1 MTNTARIAFAAFAAL
16 TLAGCGIVFPSARE
30 RAMKNTPG
38 FKAGYSDGCAS
49 ANAQGTNYRN
59 DQVRD
64 PAYAND
70 RNYQLGWASGHANC
84 RTFTTRAPTAGPIP
98 DNNPGT
104 QPY

>member
-1 MTNTARIAFAAFAAL
+1 MR
-16 TLAGCGIVFPSARE
+16 
-30 RAMKNTPG
+30 NTPG

-49 ANAQGTNYRN
+49 ATIQGTNYRS

-70 RNYQLGWASGHANC
+70 RNYQLGWASGMANC
-84 RTFTTRAPTAGPIP
+84 RTNSTHSPTAGPIP

-104 QPY
+104 QPH

>member
-1 MTNTARIAFAAFAAL
+1 MRNFLRIATVFVAVAS
-16 TLAGCGIVFPSARE
+16 LAGCGIVFPNARD
-30 RAMKNTPG
+30 RAARNTPG

-64 PAYAND
+64 PAYAHD
-70 RNYQLGWASGHANC
+70 RNYQLGWASGLANC
-84 RTFTTRAPTAGPIP
+84 RTNSTHAPNAGPIP